1 MDKDNIKINQN
12 KLNVYL
18 NTSSVHISSIFS
30 KKKPFVDL
38 IVTSPPYWNMKKY
51 GDVEDQT
58 GYKQSYDEYLAD
70 IKKTFEGVYD
80 ISKENASL
88 FVIVDTMKRNGKMVR
103 LPDDISKELES
114 IGWIHQDTIIWD
126 KGKTL
131 PWSRKGQM
139 RNVFEYILMFTKS
152 DSYNY
157 YIDRIKTV
165 DELMEWWID
174 YPERYNPDGKVPEN
188 IWKFTIPTQGS
199 WGNKKEFGE
208 EEFRHAC
215 PFPPEMMA
223 RILLLSSNPNDVV
236 LDPYAGTGIL
246 LAVAQKMG
254 RRFIGFDT
262 NADYKKVFE
271 QVTLPLI
278 ADKWPYIEAEYNYQT
293 ELKAIMR
300 EAIYKLRVLK
310 YQKALI
316 KKLRPLISPE
326 PYNKNK
332 FTRPILLNVALAHN
346 LMPEPLEDQKIGR
359 VDYFMV
365 INEETIDYEAL
376 VTHINKLT
384 SKAPFT
390 KYGLLTTNQ
399 IITIAQLQNY
409 LTQNPHNNLYLYVNG
424 NTKDYKKEINA
435 QEILNILNSGELLFN
450 LFDKDVPPLI
460 SNIRIEQ
467 QEYSAIPA
475 IKYEKKTYLNELI
488 KEDTLFDMIDF
499 DN

>member
-1 MDKDNIKINQN
+1 MNKTINKIDIN
-12 KLNVYL
+12 KLNIYL
-18 NTSSVHISSIFS
+18 NESSIHISDIFS
-30 KKKPFVDL
+30 QNSPFVDL

-51 GDVEDQT
+51 GDVENQT
-58 GYKQSYDEYLAD
+58 GYKQTYEEYLAD
-70 IKKTFEGVYD
+70 IKKTFQGVYD
-80 ISKENASL
+80 ISKETASL
-88 FVIVDTMKRNGKMVR
+88 FLIVDTMKRNGKMVR

-152 DSYNY
+152 DSYKY

-174 YPERYNPDGKVPEN
+174 YPERYNPEGKVPEN
-188 IWKFTIPTQGS
+188 IWEFPIPTQGS

-223 RILLLSSNPNDVV
+223 RILLLSSDPNDVV
-236 LDPYAGTGIL
+236 LDPYAGTGVL
-246 LAVAQKMG
+246 LAMAQKMG
-254 RRFIGFDT
+254 RRYIGFDT
-262 NADYKKVFE
+262 NNDYKKVFE
-271 QVTLPLI
+271 QVTIPLI
-278 ADKWPYIEAEYNYQT
+278 SDKWPNIEAYYNIQS
-293 ELKAIMR
+293 ELKGLMK

-316 KKLRPLISPE
+316 KKLRPILSPE
-326 PYNKNK
+326 PYNKNRYI
-332 FTRPILLNVALAHN
+332 RPVLLNVALAHN
-346 LMPEPLEDQKIGR
+346 LTPEQLEDQKIGK
-359 VDYFMV
+359 VDYWLV
-365 INEETIDYEAL
+365 LNDDEIDADNL
-376 VTHINKLT
+376 KNHVNQLT

-390 KYGLLTTNQ
+390 KYGLITSTKIISINQ
-399 IITIAQLQNY
+399 LRNILDQSRY
-409 LTQNPHNNLYLYVNG
+409 NNFYLYSEG
-424 NTKDYKKEINA
+424 NTKDCKKEISL
-435 QEILNILNSGELLFN
+435 QEILDLLNSKEALFK
-450 LFDKDVPPLI
+450 LFDKDVPPLV
-460 SNIRIEQ
+460 SNVKIEQ
-467 QEYSAIPA
+467 KDYSSIPA

-488 KEDTLFDMIDF
+488 REESLLDLIDF